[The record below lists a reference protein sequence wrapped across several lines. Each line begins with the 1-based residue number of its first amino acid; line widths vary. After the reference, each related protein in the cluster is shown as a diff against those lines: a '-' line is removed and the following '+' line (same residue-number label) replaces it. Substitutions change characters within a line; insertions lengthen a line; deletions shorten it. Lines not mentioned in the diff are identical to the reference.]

1 MILQGRMLVP
11 LRFVSEAMGARVDW
25 DNAMR
30 VVYIT
35 SGEVSQPV
43 PPPVVA
49 PPVAQPPAPTSTVV
63 EVSGRI
69 DAVTAR
75 AVVLEDGQ
83 AYALADDAQFYLNG
97 RAVPRQRLREG
108 MEVTLRF
115 SDANQVVEVQAQG
128 LVGQPPS
135 GPAAVRISSLTHNA
149 TGGLSTGDTI
159 TVQLRGT
166 PGGQAFFDIFGV
178 AASVPMT
185 EVATGL
191 YQGSYVMRAG
201 NTVSDAAIFG
211 RLRVGGRDAPIAR
224 ADAPVTIDTT
234 GPVIVQRFPERDRQ
248 VNNARPN
255 IVIVFSDAGSG
266 IDPSRT
272 RLIVEGQDVTTR
284 VTVTDTAITYNPHEP
299 LSGRVNVRVILRDRA
314 GNVTDERYSFTIGDS
329 SALGIRSVTLNP
341 TAPLRAGD
349 GEVLTVTMA
358 GEPAG
363 SATFWIEGVTQPIAM
378 AELRD
383 RPGTYVG
390 SYTAGSSS
398 VANARVIVQLTRGN
412 TVHRSEASSRLAI
425 VPSGRVPAPVI
436 VSPAGGTRLGTPMV
450 IRGMATPG
458 YRVVVQVDY
467 AGNVALFRLEGT
479 YGRVTT
485 TADTSGQWSVT
496 FSQAPRFASTEL
508 TITAVAIDPLGRR
521 SDPAVVRRLR
531 RGRHR
536 RNPQQTRGAGTL
548 PAPRPVGSRLAYQRH
563 DLTLIRKHGRLLA
576 QPRRR

>member
-1 MILQGRMLVP
+1 MLVP

-358 GEPAG
+358 GTRRVRDVLDRGCDPADRDGRTQGSTGNLCGFVHRRLVERGECPSDCAVDAGQYRPPFGSQQQACHRPVWTGAGAGDCLTGRWDAVGNPNGHSRHGHARISGRGPGGLCGECGPLQARRHLWPCDDDRGHVRAVVDHIQPGATLCQHGADHHRRGDRSAG
-363 SATFWIEGVTQPIAM
+363 SP
-378 AELRD
+378 LR
-383 RPGTYVG
+383 
-390 SYTAGSSS
+390 
-398 VANARVIVQLTRGN
+398 
-412 TVHRSEASSRLAI
+412 
-425 VPSGRVPAPVI
+425 
-436 VSPAGGTRLGTPMV
+436 
-450 IRGMATPG
+450 
-458 YRVVVQVDY
+458 
-467 AGNVALFRLEGT
+467 
-479 YGRVTT
+479 
-485 TADTSGQWSVT
+485 
-496 FSQAPRFASTEL
+496 
-508 TITAVAIDPLGRR
+508 
-521 SDPAVVRRLR
+521 
-531 RGRHR
+531 
-536 RNPQQTRGAGTL
+536 
-548 PAPRPVGSRLAYQRH
+548 
-563 DLTLIRKHGRLLA
+563 
-576 QPRRR
+576 PRRRQDG